1 MKGFIISVMLLFAVG
16 LLQGQESAP
25 GVSSAFSRGTEV
37 QAAQPEVKVF
47 PNPVH
52 NRRFTVE
59 TGNAL
64 IREIRITNIAGSQ
77 IYLKKFSVPVQRF
90 EITTDNIPDG
100 VYLLR
105 VSNSGNTAK
114 TVKLLVSNPK

>member
-1 MKGFIISVMLLFAVG
+1 MLLFAVG

-25 GVSSAFSRGTEV
+25 GVSSALSRGTEV

-77 IYLKKFSVPVQRF
+77 IYLRKFSVPVQRF
-90 EITTDNIPDG
+90 EITTENIPDG

-105 VSNSGNTAK
+105 VSNPGNTAK